1 MKTHYRSKK
10 GYTFVEVLFASA
22 LLGVILGGAVK
33 FVGTLNTSDYL
44 ARNGAVGITCLE
56 NAAKLWQLGL
66 TPAEVL
72 LALPTAVDNEFLNDA
87 IVANQ
92 GVYPVTFGSATT
104 TTLANIS
111 STLETITISTTIQD
125 PAKGANTRTIT
136 VTAHRPVA
144 R

>member
-1 MKTHYRSKK
+1 MKTHFHSHK

-33 FVGTLNTSDYL
+33 FVGTLNTSDAL
-44 ARNGAVGITCLE
+44 ARGGAVGITYLE

-66 TPAEVL
+66 APAEVVSVM
-72 LALPTAVDNEFLNDA
+72 PKSTDNEFVGA
-87 IVANQ
+87 SIVEDGSGNA
-92 GVYPVTFGSATT
+92 VTFGSSTT

-111 STLETITISTTIQD
+111 STLETTTLSTIVED
-125 PAKGANTRTIT
+125 PQGVNNRTIT

>member
-1 MKTHYRSKK
+1 MKTHLRSKK

-33 FVGTLNTSDYL
+33 FVGTLNTSDAM
-44 ARNGAVGITCLE
+44 ARGGAVGITYLE

-66 TPAEVL
+66 SPAEVVSIMPS
-72 LALPTAVDNEFLNDA
+72 ATNNEFVASSVVEDA
-87 IVANQ
+87 SFNA
-92 GVYPVTFGSATT
+92 VTFGTGTT

-111 STLETITISTTIQD
+111 STLDTITLSTTIED
-125 PAKGANTRTIT
+125 PQGVNNRTIT
-136 VTAHRPVA
+136 VTAHRPQA